1 MLMLRLLLRWNWEQ
15 QQVVAQRPGRG
26 RHQPFR
32 SAIAISRFA
41 PPSAAGF
48 CHVSLDRM

>member
-32 SAIAISRFA
+32 SAIGGGFL
-41 PPSAAGF
+41 PP
-48 CHVSLDRM
+48 CRKLVQDVNCP